1 VTDIN
6 PRQVL
11 DLWDRDPFRVTKAT
25 LAAALRAALATQP
38 EPGIPIY
45 AMLDVW
51 MALGG
56 DPAAFD
62 RMWAEPHRTPAD
74 TWAQL
79 MAAAGQ
85 RLGSL
90 AADTNPPI
98 GPEFDRLIFP
108 AAEREPQ

>member
-1 VTDIN
+1 VSDI
-6 PRQVL
+6 PVH
-11 DLWDRDPFRVTKAT
+11 
-25 LAAALRAALATQP
+25 
-38 EPGIPIY
+38 

-51 MALGG
+51 MAFGG
-56 DPAAFD
+56 EPAAFY
-62 RMWAEPHRTPAD
+62 RMWDEEGRTPAD

-79 MAAAGQ
+79 MAVVGQ

-108 AAEREPQ
+108 VAGSATPEEEDGG